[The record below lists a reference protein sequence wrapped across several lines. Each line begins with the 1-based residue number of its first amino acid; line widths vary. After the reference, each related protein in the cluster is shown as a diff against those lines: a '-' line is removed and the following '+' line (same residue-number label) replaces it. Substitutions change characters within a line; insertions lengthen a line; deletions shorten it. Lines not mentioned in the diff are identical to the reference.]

1 MDTFRFPE
9 CRVVRVG
16 SLLTQVTTA
25 ISEDENGYS
34 EVPKLSESSQELIQ
48 KIIKATLLS
57 PPAHTVTQLDHEE
70 FCLSITK
77 RPWTL
82 RQKYDF
88 FIDDAQVDTMP
99 FKFWFQLSGP
109 QVDPQEVEEEEDV

>member
-1 MDTFRFPE
+1 MTTTKL
-9 CRVVRVG
+9 RVLVLARCVLG
-16 SLLTQVTTA
+16 ILTVHRLL
-25 ISEDENGYS
+25 
-34 EVPKLSESSQELIQ
+34 LQ